1 MQYLTIK
8 DAIEEQIESGMLE
21 AGQKLPSERILA
33 EAFSTTRITLREA
46 LNYLALSGK
55 VYKEERRGWFVSK
68 EALAFNPLAEI
79 DLSLVCKQKNRAYS
93 IKTLDSKRLLAPKMV
108 ADTLKLAPFSYVLM
122 YSRLIMLEGRKVA
135 IQYLYLPELL
145 FPSLKKI
152 DYDSDVIE
160 LLKEHYGLENHN
172 LSLKLGVVP
181 ATEFESDILNISSG
195 SMLLDIQQ
203 SAINNDKKGYLLQV
217 IRCCHDAIE
226 IKID

>member
-21 AGQKLPSERILA
+21 AGHKLPSERVLA
-33 EAFSTTRITLREA
+33 DAFSTTRITLREA

-79 DLSLVCKQKNRAYS
+79 DLSLVCQKKNRSYS
-93 IKTLDSKRLLAPKMV
+93 IKVLDSKRLLAPKMV
-108 ADTLKLAPFSYVLM
+108 AETLKLAPFSYVLM
-122 YSRLIMLEGRKVA
+122 YSRLIMLEGRKVVV
-135 IQYLYLPELL
+135 QYLYLPELL
-145 FPSLKKI
+145 FPSLKNM
-152 DYDSDVIE
+152 DYDSSVIE
-160 LLKEHYGLENHN
+160 CLKEHYGLDHHN
-172 LSLKLGVVP
+172 LSLKFGVVP
-181 ATEFESDILNISSG
+181 ATEFESDILNISPG

-217 IRCCHDAIE
+217 TRCCHDAIE